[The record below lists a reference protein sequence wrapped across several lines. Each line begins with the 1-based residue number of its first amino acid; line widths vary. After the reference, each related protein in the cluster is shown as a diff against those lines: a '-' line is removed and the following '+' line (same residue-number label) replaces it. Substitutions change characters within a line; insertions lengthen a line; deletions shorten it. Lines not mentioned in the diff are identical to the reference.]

1 MVMTF
6 NDRGSF
12 LARAHVSD
20 GARPGVVVG
29 LSVWWAKLCPG
40 GHNANAVTGQALTD
54 LGGGATFYD
63 VLVDVVRYTGP
74 LSAFAP
80 TTGKTADA

>member
-12 LARAHVSD
+12 VAKADVSD

-29 LSVWWAKLCPG
+29 LSIWWAKLCPG

-63 VLVDVVRYTGP
+63 VLVEVAPYKGSLTAPVRID
-74 LSAFAP
+74 LVS
-80 TTGKTADA
+80 